1 MSINPCYFQLNRAW
15 RVINWLC
22 WDFKMVSNCFASE
35 QRRDELTK
43 PSALKF
49 CLVYAYLEIAKISFN
64 NKLIFHG
71 LIVAL
76 YYLIL
81 NHNAATSV
89 EANILFRW
97 VRIRSTFYN
106 KRNYVFALLLKEPSL
121 HDVSQESLWCFS
133 LMVALGII
141 IANFFLQP

>member
-1 MSINPCYFQLNRAW
+1 
-15 RVINWLC
+15 
-22 WDFKMVSNCFASE
+22 MVSNCFESE
-35 QRRDELTK
+35 QRRDEVTK

-89 EANILFRW
+89 EANILFR
-97 VRIRSTFYN
+97 
-106 KRNYVFALLLKEPSL
+106 
-121 HDVSQESLWCFS
+121 
-133 LMVALGII
+133 
-141 IANFFLQP
+141 